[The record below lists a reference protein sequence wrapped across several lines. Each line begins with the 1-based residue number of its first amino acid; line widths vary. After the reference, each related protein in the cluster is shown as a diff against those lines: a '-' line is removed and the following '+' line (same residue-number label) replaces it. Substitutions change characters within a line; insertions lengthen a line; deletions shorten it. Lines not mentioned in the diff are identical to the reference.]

1 MIDLYKKCN
10 IKMATQCKV
19 RGFDEKGRLW
29 GQEGIEGGIFHAFRF
44 FFLPSFWGDYP
55 FSRSLSHSHSLCVP
69 LCKPFSS
76 RLEVIT
82 SNKTTDSESVRCRTC
97 TRGTHICKHDFTHGV
112 FGAFHDTSRF
122 LDVDRGKKQCLFSG

>member
-1 MIDLYKKCN
+1 M
-10 IKMATQCKV
+10 
-19 RGFDEKGRLW
+19 R
-29 GQEGIEGGIFHAFRF
+29 EGYSTPFVF

-55 FSRSLSHSHSLCVP
+55 FSRSLSHSHSLSVP

-97 TRGTHICKHDFTHGV
+97 TRGTHICKDDFTHGV

-122 LDVDRGKKQCLFSG
+122 LDVDKGKNSVCSLGDGVVVLLLVEEIVKDGVL